1 MTDLLSFLYNLRVS
15 TVLISRFVE
24 ICPTCQVRR
33 GGARRTPPN
42 LRRGSPRTEMATR
55 APKLPSPPTSGC
67 EFNFISQA
75 DMGEA
80 QSHYFNQMQDHS
92 AWTDSH
98 QNLQGRSD
106 RGVVPMSGLLH
117 SIGGTLDPFSTDLSV
132 PPWQL
137 TYTGRYSSGHAT
149 PTQMDYWTAWLQP
162 EVIPGVPA
170 ENVSPEL
177 HRAISSLVG

>member
-132 PPWQL
+132 PP
-137 TYTGRYSSGHAT
+137 
-149 PTQMDYWTAWLQP
+149 
-162 EVIPGVPA
+162 
-170 ENVSPEL
+170 
-177 HRAISSLVG
+177 